1 MRAANSQKL
10 SEQPLSLFRTLHN
23 QAVLSIKQKM

>member
-1 MRAANSQKL
+1 MRVANSMKL
-10 SEQPLSLFRTLHN
+10 LEQQLSLFRTLHN